1 VTAPEPEPEPVPGP
15 GRALRTWQD
24 LPERVAAEDLVEE
37 MTAEAA
43 PDLLPEY
50 LRMYYSG
57 GFNGPGVPA
66 G

>member
-1 VTAPEPEPEPVPGP
+1 MTAPEPAPEPVPGT
-15 GRALRTWQD
+15 GRPRTWQD

>member
-1 VTAPEPEPEPVPGP
+1 MPGP
-15 GRALRTWQD
+15 DRAPRTWQD

-57 GFNGPGVPA
+57 GFNGQGVPA